1 MTTLFDAML
10 NLARRVRSVNTGS
23 ATSAGTTATLRD
35 SNRDESGDTFNGH
48 TLFVLSGSNANST
61 RRISDFVSSSGT
73 ITVDTVWSA
82 ATASGDRY
90 LISQAVRED
99 LVQAINAALSEVG
112 DVTNVDTSLT
122 VVTNQTEYTL
132 ASGVQNVVR
141 VEVANGPTADCD
153 YTAIRNWREIN
164 GKLYFTNGLDFNNGY
179 AIRVFYNGVH
189 DGVDA
194 DADTISDA
202 IPIGLLSPLAAY
214 HYQWQQFANSG
225 NFSQKED
232 MLLAKLQ
239 NDVTNARARYR
250 VRKLFREPI
259 YGG

>member
-1 MTTLFDAML
+1 MTTLFNAML

-23 ATSAGTTATLRD
+23 ATSAGTIATLRD
-35 SNRDESGDTFNGH
+35 SNRDESGDAFNGH

-82 ATASGDRY
+82 ATAAGDRY

-112 DVTNVDTSLT
+112 DVTQVDTSLT
-122 VVTNQTEYTL
+122 VVANQAEYTL

-141 VEVANGPTADCD
+141 VEVADSTTADYD
-153 YTAIRNWREIN
+153 YTAVRNWREIN
-164 GKLYFTNGLDFNNGY
+164 GKLYFSNALDFGTGNT
-179 AIRVFYNGVH
+179 IRVFYNAIH

-194 DADTISDA
+194 DADTIEEA
-202 IPIGLLSPLAAY
+202 IPTALLSTIAAY
-214 HYQWQQFANSG
+214 YYQWQQFTNAG

-232 MLLAKLQ
+232 MLLARMQ
-239 NDVTNARARYR
+239 NDVANARVRYR
-250 VRKLFREPI
+250 VRKMYRDPI
-259 YGG
+259 YGD